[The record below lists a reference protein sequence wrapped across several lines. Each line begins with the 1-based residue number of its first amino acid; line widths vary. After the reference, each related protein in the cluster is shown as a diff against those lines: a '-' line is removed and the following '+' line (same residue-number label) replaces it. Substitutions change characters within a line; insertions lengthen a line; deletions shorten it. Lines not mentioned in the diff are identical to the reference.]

1 MKTKQFA
8 RKSIAA
14 ALTTAALA
22 FAVAP
27 VGAAD
32 QSDDWLEQQ
41 PPNPVRYAPRMP
53 VVGEPIRVEPLVWC
67 HARGGVVTDGECV
80 KREVRK

>member
-1 MKTKQFA
+1 MTKQFA
-8 RKSIAA
+8 RKSIAV

-22 FAVAP
+22 FAITP

-32 QSDDWLEQQ
+32 QSDDRFEQ
-41 PPNPVRYAPRMP
+41 PPPHPMQYAPLMP
-53 VVGEPIRVEPLVWC
+53 VVGEPIPVEPLVYC

>member
-1 MKTKQFA
+1 MTKQFA

-22 FAVAP
+22 FAITP
-27 VGAAD
+27 VRAAD
-32 QSDDWLEQQ
+32 QSDDWFEQQ
-41 PPNPVRYAPRMP
+41 LFNPARYAPLMP
-53 VVGEPIRVEPLVWC
+53 VVGEPIPVEPIVYC
-67 HARGGVVTDGECV
+67 HARSRVVKDGKCA